1 MKKIVVRVEAP
12 QLSLHSGLTIGLD
25 CAAAGSGAGTGA
37 GTPGF
42 MVGSCRCDKR
52 DGQFWDDPPLRRST
66 LSLIL
71 GLEDMIGGRK
81 GMVPE
86 FLARS
91 CA

>member
-1 MKKIVVRVEAP
+1 MKKIVERVEAP

-25 CAAAGSGAGTGA
+25 CAAAGSGAGTA
-37 GTPGF
+37 GF

-52 DGQFWDDPPLRRST
+52 DGQFLDDPPLRRST

-81 GMVPE
+81 HAWVGMVPE

-91 CA
+91 WA